1 MFDVFAQLCGGI
13 GLFLLGM
20 TLMTDGLKD
29 IAGESLRQWLGRFTG
44 SPLKAM
50 SSGII
55 FTLIVQSSTA
65 TTLATIGFVSAG
77 ILTFAQSVG
86 VIIGAN
92 IGTTSTGW
100 MVAALLGVKFSIGQ
114 FALPLITAGA
124 LLKILAQGRLAL
136 TGLVIAGFGLIF
148 FGIELLQVAMS
159 SLANRIDLSIF
170 STQNFFSK
178 LLLVLIGL
186 VMTVILQSSSAA
198 ITTTITALASQII
211 QLE

>member
-1 MFDVFAQLCGGI
+1 M
-13 GLFLLGM
+13 
-20 TLMTDGLKD
+20 
-29 IAGESLRQWLGRFTG
+29 
-44 SPLKAM
+44 
-50 SSGII
+50 
-55 FTLIVQSSTA
+55 
-65 TTLATIGFVSAG
+65 
-77 ILTFAQSVG
+77 
-86 VIIGAN
+86 
-92 IGTTSTGW
+92 
-100 MVAALLGVKFSIGQ
+100 
-114 FALPLITAGA
+114 
-124 LLKILAQGRLAL
+124 

-211 QLE
+211 QLEQALLLVIGQILEL

>member
-100 MVAALLGVKFSIGQ
+100 MVALLGVKFSIGQ

-159 SLANRIDLSIF
+159 SLANRIDLSYLAPKTF
-170 STQNFFSK
+170 SQNYY
-178 LLLVLIGL
+178 
-186 VMTVILQSSSAA
+186 
-198 ITTTITALASQII
+198 
-211 QLE
+211 